1 MKLLKGYLAHPV
13 LTRENVAIWEHNFE
27 LRTGIDLVNPFQGV
41 GCETDHDLQVSE
53 DGDYSHASSDEI
65 VMRCLNSIRSCDFM
79 VAFVTGVR
87 SYGTIMEICYACS
100 MGKPV
105 FIICE
110 NGHENHPWLVY
121 HSTKIFTNTKDFQIY
136 ITEGNDYDGVD

>member
-13 LTRENVAIWEHNFE
+13 LARKSVFKWELNFE
-27 LRTGIDLVNPFQGV
+27 ERTGIDLVNPFQGA

-53 DGDYSHASSDEI
+53 DGDYSHATSDDI
-65 VMRCLNSIRSCDFM
+65 VSRCLSSILECDFL
-79 VAFVTGVR
+79 VAFVTGQR
-87 SYGTIMEICYACS
+87 SYGTIMEICYALG

-110 NGHENHPWLVY
+110 NGHENHPWLVF
-121 HSTKIFTNTKDFQIY
+121 HAAKIFTNTRDFRKY
-136 ITEGNDYDGVD
+136 IQKVNNDSTD